1 MGKKAR
7 REELAVFLWL
17 KYKITWTNHIL
28 CNIDA
33 VAKHWIKQWLW
44 LGQYSPRYTEKG
56 PVLQL
61 CNCVEQRHQST
72 AFILRSWL
80 VWLFSTLSIHGWK
93 PFNNKFLEMFT
104 RITSHTRSE
113 SLFCRWLRQ
122 WISSGWQKLSF
133 CVFWFV
139 LNRFETIWRALDQS
153 GDRKT
158 EKKLSFCF
166 QILKKLRFCFQKLSF
181 FSVFS
186 PYVEVKKP
194 SVRKTSFFTRKK
206 YPWRSLL
213 SHSR

>member
-1 MGKKAR
+1 M
-7 REELAVFLWL
+7 
-17 KYKITWTNHIL
+17 
-28 CNIDA
+28 
-33 VAKHWIKQWLW
+33 
-44 LGQYSPRYTEKG
+44 
-56 PVLQL
+56 
-61 CNCVEQRHQST
+61 
-72 AFILRSWL
+72 
-80 VWLFSTLSIHGWK
+80 WLFSTLSIHGWK

-158 EKKLSFCF
+158 EEKLSFWSTFSKNWEFVSKISVFFQKKLS
-166 QILKKLRFCFQKLSF
+166 
-181 FSVFS
+181 FS

-206 YPWRSLL
+206 YPWRPLLVNSPSPQPHFFFWQQANINFGNKNGSLL
-213 SHSR
+213 RSSETKPIGYLEATINDSQWVNASKCGMAHSRCSF

>member
-1 MGKKAR
+1 MQ
-7 REELAVFLWL
+7 
-17 KYKITWTNHIL
+17 
-28 CNIDA
+28 NIESNNGFDWVSIA
-33 VAKHWIKQWLW
+33 QDTQK
-44 LGQYSPRYTEKG
+44 R
-56 PVLQL
+56 VLSF
-61 CNCVEQRHQST
+61 NCVEQRHQST

-166 QILKKLRFCFQKLSF
+166 QILKKLRICFQKLSF

-194 SVRKTSFFTRKK
+194 SVRKTSFFTKKK
-206 YPWRSLL
+206 YPWRSLIDPFTPTRW
-213 SHSR
+213 HQIH